1 MDALPTPQ
9 LTWTA
14 CFETAEC
21 ATVKLPLDYNQPRGA
36 TTDIAVLRVK
46 ARDQAHRIGS
56 LFLNPAGPG
65 VSATAIARLAPAFLS
80 DELLD
85 RFDIVGVDPRGV
97 GSSQPVRCFASAEQQ
112 APALHD
118 LVSCS
123 RSRRLRSKRSS
134 EALNTV
140 LENLD
145 LTDAV
150 LVGFSMG
157 TGEVGRYLSR
167 YGSGRIAKVAFLAS
181 LEPFLL
187 QTDDNPTKVF
197 DGISAAVTEDR
208 YAYFTAFFQD
218 FCNTD
223 ENLGSRLSEDALLN
237 GWNVAIRPF
246 WYASSAV
253 VPTCHCHERPHVL
266 RRRGRNR
273 RPCRACRSRTSGST
287 PRPAGPARLKVR

>member
-1 MDALPTPQ
+1 MPSCRQRRDH
-9 LTWTA
+9 
-14 CFETAEC
+14 
-21 ATVKLPLDYNQPRGA
+21 R
-36 TTDIAVLRVK
+36 LRFWEPD
-46 ARDQAHRIGS
+46 DQAHRIGS

-97 GSSQPVRCFASAEQQ
+97 GSSQSVRCFASAEQQ
-112 APALHD
+112 APVLYD
-118 LVSCS
+118 LGELFPVTTAG
-123 RSRRLRSKRSS
+123 KQRSS

-157 TGEVGRYLSR
+157 TGEVGRCLGR

-187 QTDDNPTKVF
+187 QADDNPTGVPQKVF

-208 YAYFTAFFQD
+208 YAYVTASTTRTRTWAAACPRMPFS
-218 FCNTD
+218 TAGTSPSGPSGTRPVPSSPPATAMSV
-223 ENLGSRLSEDALLN
+223 LVRSGGEDAIDGHVERVGLGLQDRLL
-237 GWNVAIRPF
+237 
-246 WYASSAV
+246 
-253 VPTCHCHERPHVL
+253 
-266 RRRGRNR
+266 GRQ
-273 RPCRACRSRTSGST
+273 
-287 PRPAGPARLKVR
+287 GPLD